1 MLAVASASTTKKWWK
16 KAFQVGSV
24 TAYRLDLGPGP
35 AREAEAFALLDDYER
50 ARAQRFTTSGPR
62 RRFIL
67 CRAALRF
74 ILCTHLGCSNEQL
87 TIGSSY
93 FEKPYAIVKGKSHP
107 ISFNVSHSGSHGLI
121 GLCEGGRV
129 GVDIEEW
136 DTDRNLLPLIETAF
150 TPAERAAVELTESAI
165 NRQRLFFRLWTIKEA
180 LIKAVGMGLSLDISS
195 FEVPLAL
202 LFGGTSGIFRFPQ
215 ATSIAW
221 RLDTLTT
228 NGFCA
233 AVAQELGPSLSSKQS
248 DGDRQSLEV
257 VVS

>member
-16 KAFQVGSV
+16 KAFQVGRV

-35 AREAEAFALLDDYER
+35 AREAEAFALLDNYER

-93 FEKPYAIVKGKSHP
+93 YEKPYAIVGGKSHP
-107 ISFNVSHSGSHGLI
+107 ISFNVSHSGNHGLI
-121 GLCEGGRV
+121 GLCKGGRV

-136 DTDRNLLPLIETAF
+136 DTDRNLLPLVETAL

-180 LIKAVGMGLSLDISS
+180 LIKAVGMGLSLDMSS
-195 FEVPLAL
+195 FEVPVAMRCGAASAE
-202 LFGGTSGIFRFPQ
+202 FHFPQ
-215 ATSIAW
+215 APLVAW
-221 RLDTLTT
+221 RLDTIAD
-228 NGFCA
+228 GSYYGA
-233 AVAQELGPSLSSKQS
+233 IAQELIPPLPSYQLDKDSKAL
-248 DGDRQSLEV
+248 G
-257 VVS
+257 VSAT